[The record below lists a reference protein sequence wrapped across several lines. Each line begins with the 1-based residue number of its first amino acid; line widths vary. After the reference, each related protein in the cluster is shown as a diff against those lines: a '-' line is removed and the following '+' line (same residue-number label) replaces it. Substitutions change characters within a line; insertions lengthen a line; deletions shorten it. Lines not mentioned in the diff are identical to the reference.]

1 MRLWEPLT
9 RAGGESGV
17 AQLVWGRDA
26 GVFNSIRRS
35 SQLERSPVSALLG
48 FNVALQTIAAFVIFV
63 VGYAALFGTLS
74 VCFAIAMGLY
84 ECAKRIW
91 AYRARLALARR
102 EKRCVLPA

>member
-1 MRLWEPLT
+1 M
-9 RAGGESGV
+9 
-17 AQLVWGRDA
+17 
-26 GVFNSIRRS
+26 
-35 SQLERSPVSALLG
+35 SALLG

-91 AYRARLALARR
+91 AYPTRLALARR